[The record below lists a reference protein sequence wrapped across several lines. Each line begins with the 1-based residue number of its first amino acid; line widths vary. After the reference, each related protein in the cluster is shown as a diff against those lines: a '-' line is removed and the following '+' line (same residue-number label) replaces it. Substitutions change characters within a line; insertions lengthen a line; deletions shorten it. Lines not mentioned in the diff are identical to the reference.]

1 MRSQRVSPAFRY
13 TLLWVLGSLAIVVAA
28 LTMLPAAF
36 LDGVYVPSNPDAFY
50 HARRILD
57 VVMTGA
63 GVVQFDAQVHY
74 PDGSWIPWPWGF
86 DTFMAMIV
94 GWFGPY
100 PSEAAAAAV
109 LMNLPVAAAPIA
121 VALFVW
127 LGRQLE
133 LSFPSALVAT
143 VAFAALPLVF
153 LAFAVGNVDHHF
165 AELLWAL
172 LMLCGGIAFL
182 RAASVV
188 SAVGLGVI
196 LGSAVAVHN
205 GLFILQLPVVAVFA
219 WRWLRNEPLPPRR
232 AVIAFAAT
240 LVAVTLLVSVESEPW
255 RRGAFEFYTLSWFHS
270 YVALCTAAILVLFA
284 FVRFSA
290 RALLCVALIAS
301 GAALPLLRAAGLG
314 ARFVSGDL
322 ELLRDVTEAMS
333 PYELYALFGPAQS
346 TRLFSWLMWLAL
358 PALLVNGYWVV
369 RVREPGRQLFSVAA
383 VLLLA
388 LMQLQYRF
396 GVLGIVPLLMTLA
409 LLVDAARRRWPTHAR
424 LHVAGA
430 ALGMFVALLPTREVW
445 TTPRAAG
452 GNPFYAD
459 MQPGLM
465 RLRDACARR
474 PGVVLAGIDDGH
486 WVRYHTQC
494 SVIGNVFLL
503 TEDDARKRREVET
516 LLAMP
521 AERLRAERPDI
532 AYVFI
537 HGELELYVPVMADGS
552 HGQGVLRWK
561 TATLPALMRELLAAE
576 PTLQGYTEVW
586 ATYLPDG
593 QVLGRV
599 LEID

>member
-1 MRSQRVSPAFRY
+1 
-13 TLLWVLGSLAIVVAA
+13 
-28 LTMLPAAF
+28 
-36 LDGVYVPSNPDAFY
+36 
-50 HARRILD
+50 
-57 VVMTGA
+57 MTGER
-63 GVVQFDAQVHY
+63 VVQFDVRVHY

-86 DTFMAMIV
+86 DTFMAMVV

-100 PSEAAAAAV
+100 PSEATAAGV

-121 VALFVW
+121 VALLVW

-133 LSFPSALVAT
+133 LSFPAALIAT
-143 VAFAALPLVF
+143 AAFAALPLVF

-165 AELLWAL
+165 AEMLWAL
-172 LMLCGGIAFL
+172 LMLCGGIVFL
-182 RAASVV
+182 RAPSVV

-219 WRWLRNEPLPPRR
+219 WRWLRKELLPSRQ
-232 AVIAFAAT
+232 AIVAFAAT
-240 LVAVTLLVSVESEPW
+240 LIVATLLVSVESEPW

-270 YVALCTAAILVLFA
+270 YVAVCTAAILTLFA

-290 RALLCVALIAS
+290 RSLLCVAVFAIA
-301 GAALPLLRAAGLG
+301 AAVPLLGAAGLG

-346 TRLFSWLMWLAL
+346 TRLFSWLMWLAF
-358 PALLVNGYWVV
+358 PALLVNAYWLV
-369 RVREPGRQLFSVAA
+369 RVGEPGRQLFSVAA

-409 LLVDAARRRWPTHAR
+409 LLVDAARLRWPTRAHWI
-424 LHVAGA
+424 VAGA
-430 ALGMFVALLPTREVW
+430 AVGLFVALVPTREAW
-445 TTPRAAG
+445 TIPRAAG

-465 RLRDACARR
+465 RLREACARR

-516 LLAMP
+516 LLAATP
-521 AERLRAERPDI
+521 EQLRAERPDI
-532 AYVFI
+532 DYVFL
-537 HGELELYVPVMADGS
+537 HGELELHVPVMADGS

-561 TATLPALMRELLAAE
+561 TATLPALMREVLAAK
-576 PTLQGYTEVW
+576 PALSGYDEIW

-593 QVLGRV
+593 QVLGRL
-599 LEID
+599 LEIER